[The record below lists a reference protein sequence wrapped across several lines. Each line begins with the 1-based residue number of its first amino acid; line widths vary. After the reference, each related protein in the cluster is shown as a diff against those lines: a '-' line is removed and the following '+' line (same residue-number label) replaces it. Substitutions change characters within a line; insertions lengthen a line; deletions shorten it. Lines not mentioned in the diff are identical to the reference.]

1 MSTWIGLD
9 SLLECKYLRVTDS
22 TNNFFVIKVTILK
35 FQLHCKKTRLVI
47 ALKVL

>member
-1 MSTWIGLD
+1 MSAWMILD

-22 TNNFFVIKVTILK
+22 TNNFFVIKMTILK
-35 FQLHCKKTRLVI
+35 FQLHSKKTRLVA